1 MAVSGGP
8 NIIDNGLI
16 YYLDA
21 ANPQSFVSG
30 SSIISNLLNATN
42 TGSLTGSAVYVNE
55 FNGGIRT
62 GVGTNTA
69 IGINAPISSAFNTH
83 EVWFRGTRAGGSD
96 YGYILHN
103 NANGDFVSNAFITM
117 MFENTTEPV
126 LSAYYNGNTGGATT
140 VRDNMRTLITGSI
153 DSVYQFVL
161 VLSGSMQMNY
171 VNGILQ
177 KSSSVSNING
187 ANYST
192 SSSIGGF
199 FGLNTRRVSGS
210 FYSLKVYNRAL
221 NGDEILQNFN
231 TNRSR
236 FRV

>member
-8 NIIDNGLI
+8 NVVESGLI

-21 ANPQSFVSG
+21 ANPRSFVSG
-30 SSIISNLLNATN
+30 STTISDILNPTN

-69 IGINAPISSAFNTH
+69 IGINTPISSSFNTH
-83 EVWFRGTRAGGSD
+83 EIWFRGTRAGGSD

-103 NANGDFVSNAFITM
+103 NLNGDFVSNVFMVM

-126 LSAYYNGNTGGATT
+126 LSAYYASTNART
-140 VRDNMRTLITGSI
+140 NMQTQITGSI
-153 DSVYQFVL
+153 DSIYQFVL
-161 VLSGSMQMNY
+161 IASGNMQMNY
-171 VNGILQ
+171 VNGVLQ
-177 KSSSVSNING
+177 KSSSLNVGTNN

-192 SSSIGGF
+192 STSIGGF

-221 NGDEILQNFN
+221 SNDEILQNYN
-231 TNRSR
+231 ANRSR
-236 FRV
+236 FGQ